1 MLQVFEI
8 MTLQQLGLAALV
20 PVVAG
25 FVKGVVGFAMPMVFI
40 SGLSTFLA
48 PELAL
53 AGLILPTLVTN
64 LMQAFRQGPRA
75 AWQSVKTFR
84 VFLFVGMVTLFIGAQ
99 MVRLLP
105 LWSMLLIISLPI
117 TLFAML
123 QLRGVE
129 IKLKGQSKRIAAGV
143 GAFAG
148 FMGGL
153 SGIWGPPTVAYLSA
167 LGTRKDDQMRIQG
180 VIYGLGAIA
189 LTLAHFGSGVL
200 RAQTLP
206 LSLAMVLPAVLGM
219 WIGGRV
225 FDRIDQ
231 VMFRRATL
239 VILLIAGL
247 NLFRRAVMLLI

>member
-1 MLQVFEI
+1 MFQVLEI

-20 PVVAG
+20 ALVAG
-25 FVKGVVGFAMPMVFI
+25 IVKGVVGFGMPMGII
-40 SGLSTFLA
+40 SGLSTFLT

-53 AGLILPTLVTN
+53 AGLIFPTLVTN
-64 LMQAFRQGPRA
+64 LIQAFRQGPAA
-75 AWQSVKTFR
+75 AWHSVTTFR
-84 VFLFVGMVTLFIGAQ
+84 VFLLAGLVTLFIGAQ

-105 LWSMLLIISLPI
+105 LWSMLLIIGLPV

-129 IKLKGQSKRIAAGV
+129 MKLKGHSTGIAAGV

-167 LGTRKDDQMRIQG
+167 LGTGKEDQMRVQG
-180 VIYGLGAIA
+180 VIYGLGAVA
-189 LTLAHFGSGVL
+189 LTVAHFGSGVL

-219 WIGGRV
+219 WMGGRI

-247 NLFRRAVMLLI
+247 NLIRRAVMVLI